1 MARTAAGP
9 HTRQHTGGEQRVC
22 AVGCAAAGVGVGA
35 TPPRVQGCWLCLSA
49 LPCGGSSSN
58 RTPERA
64 NAAAGF
70 SLTPTRSLL
79 VLPALT
85 KTCRKQP
92 QSPALQRTWSRRIR
106 NCGFSCPRRSLR
118 PSPSHNG
125 CMRTGLSLRRRTD
138 AYGTAHAVLAWPAGR
153 ATGWSSSQ
161 RLAATGWSSSRRRPI
176 CRRLLLPSPCGLGP
190 WTDTTTSS
198 QR

>member
-22 AVGCAAAGVGVGA
+22 AVGCAAAGVGVPPLPQGSRDAGFAFCGA
-35 TPPRVQGCWLCLSA
+35 PLAAHHQ
-49 LPCGGSSSN
+49 
-58 RTPERA
+58 TPERA

-125 CMRTGLSLRRRTD
+125 CMQTGLSLRRRTD